1 MTDKAPADSTALEVH
16 ENHESNDATEMNT
29 QYLLNSPAYM
39 SSAVRRQLLQEMVK
53 GLPVNVQ
60 KRINAL
66 RNIELERLHLE
77 AKFYE
82 EVILFNGKNTTD
94 PFVKFKCF
102 IFVYSHVKG
111 VCTRAQVSRPLSA
124 IA

>member
-1 MTDKAPADSTALEVH
+1 MTDKAPSDANALEVH
-16 ENHESNDATEMNT
+16 ENHDNSDVAEHHMNA

-53 GLPVNVQ
+53 GLPANVQ

-66 RNIELERLHLE
+66 RNIELERLNME

-82 EVILFNGKNTTD
+82 EVSVKTSHEYIWFVIIWISLFHPK
-94 PFVKFKCF
+94 
-102 IFVYSHVKG
+102 
-111 VCTRAQVSRPLSA
+111 
-124 IA
+124 

>member
-1 MTDKAPADSTALEVH
+1 MTDKAPSDSTALEVH
-16 ENHESNDATEMNT
+16 ENHDNSDVAEHHMNA

-66 RNIELERLHLE
+66 RNIELERLNLE

-82 EVILFNGKNTTD
+82 EVRIKYTQFYG
-94 PFVKFKCF
+94 
-102 IFVYSHVKG
+102 
-111 VCTRAQVSRPLSA
+111 
-124 IA
+124 

>member
-1 MTDKAPADSTALEVH
+1 MTDKAPADSTAVEAQ
-16 ENHESNDATEMNT
+16 ENHDDSDIIESNTLNA

-66 RNIELERLHLE
+66 RNVELERLQLE

-82 EVILFNGKNTTD
+82 EVTF
-94 PFVKFKCF
+94 
-102 IFVYSHVKG
+102 
-111 VCTRAQVSRPLSA
+111 
-124 IA
+124 

>member
-16 ENHESNDATEMNT
+16 ENHDNSDVGEHNMNA

-53 GLPVNVQ
+53 GLPANVQ

-66 RNIELERLHLE
+66 RNIELDRLNLE

-82 EVILFNGKNTTD
+82 EVRYLNQFPPPLQWTWCEWMVI
-94 PFVKFKCF
+94 
-102 IFVYSHVKG
+102 IFV
-111 VCTRAQVSRPLSA
+111 
-124 IA
+124 

>member
-1 MTDKAPADSTALEVH
+1 MTDKTPADSSALEVC
-16 ENHESNDATEMNT
+16 ENHDNSDVGEQNMNV
-29 QYLLNSPAYM
+29 QYLLNSPSYM

-82 EVILFNGKNTTD
+82 EV
-94 PFVKFKCF
+94 C
-102 IFVYSHVKG
+102 
-111 VCTRAQVSRPLSA
+111 
-124 IA
+124 

>member
-16 ENHESNDATEMNT
+16 ENHDNSDVGDQQLNA

-66 RNIELERLHLE
+66 RNIELEHLHLE

-82 EVILFNGKNTTD
+82 EVNEHFRICHMND
-94 PFVKFKCF
+94 HPKF
-102 IFVYSHVKG
+102 S
-111 VCTRAQVSRPLSA
+111 VSVNIEKHGIEFR
-124 IA
+124 

>member
-1 MTDKAPADSTALEVH
+1 MTEKNPSGNAALDVALNVDGEV
-16 ENHESNDATEMNT
+16 ENNSNV

-53 GLPVNVQ
+53 GLPANVQ

-66 RNIELERLHLE
+66 RNIELDRLNLE

-82 EVILFNGKNTTD
+82 EVN
-94 PFVKFKCF
+94 F
-102 IFVYSHVKG
+102 IE
-111 VCTRAQVSRPLSA
+111 
-124 IA
+124 

>member
-1 MTDKAPADSTALEVH
+1 MTDKASANSTALEIID
-16 ENHESNDATEMNT
+16 NHDNSDVTEQSMNA

-53 GLPVNVQ
+53 GLPTNVQ

-66 RNIELERLHLE
+66 RNIELERLQLE

-82 EVILFNGKNTTD
+82 EVHIIDQQNH
-94 PFVKFKCF
+94 F
-102 IFVYSHVKG
+102 I
-111 VCTRAQVSRPLSA
+111 Q
-124 IA
+124 

>member
-16 ENHESNDATEMNT
+16 ENHDNSDVNEQQMSA

-53 GLPVNVQ
+53 GLPANVQ

-66 RNIELERLHLE
+66 RNIELECLNLE

-82 EVILFNGKNTTD
+82 EVTEIE
-94 PFVKFKCF
+94 
-102 IFVYSHVKG
+102 
-111 VCTRAQVSRPLSA
+111 
-124 IA
+124 

>member
-1 MTDKAPADSTALEVH
+1 MTDKAPADTTALEVH
-16 ENHESNDATEMNT
+16 ENNDNSDVTEQHMNA

-53 GLPVNVQ
+53 GLPANVQ

-66 RNIELERLHLE
+66 RNVELERLQLE

-82 EVILFNGKNTTD
+82 EVSLIYEQKEF
-94 PFVKFKCF
+94 P
-102 IFVYSHVKG
+102 
-111 VCTRAQVSRPLSA
+111 RLSK
-124 IA
+124 II

>member
-1 MTDKAPADSTALEVH
+1 MEKKGANVKKRKEKMTDKAPVDSTALEVH
-16 ENHESNDATEMNT
+16 ENHDSSDAAEHRINA

-66 RNIELERLHLE
+66 RNIELERLNLE

-82 EVILFNGKNTTD
+82 EV
-94 PFVKFKCF
+94 
-102 IFVYSHVKG
+102 
-111 VCTRAQVSRPLSA
+111 
-124 IA
+124 

>member
-1 MTDKAPADSTALEVH
+1 MTDKAPADSTALELH
-16 ENHESNDATEMNT
+16 ENHDNSDVTEQHMNA

-53 GLPVNVQ
+53 GLPANVQ

-66 RNIELERLHLE
+66 RNVELERLQLE

-82 EVILFNGKNTTD
+82 EVRLFFNEIFFLSFGE
-94 PFVKFKCF
+94 CF
-102 IFVYSHVKG
+102 GNQFHSMKL
-111 VCTRAQVSRPLSA
+111 CKK
-124 IA
+124 

>member
-1 MTDKAPADSTALEVH
+1 MTDKGDSSALEVH
-16 ENHESNDATEMNT
+16 ENHDHSDVSEQNVNA

-53 GLPVNVQ
+53 GLPVKVQ

-66 RNIELERLHLE
+66 RNIELDRLNLE

-82 EVILFNGKNTTD
+82 EVRHFLFLANRRQILN
-94 PFVKFKCF
+94 
-102 IFVYSHVKG
+102 
-111 VCTRAQVSRPLSA
+111 
-124 IA
+124 

>member
-1 MTDKAPADSTALEVH
+1 MTDKAPADSTALEML
-16 ENHESNDATEMNT
+16 ENHDNSDVTEQTMNA

-53 GLPVNVQ
+53 GLPANVQ

-66 RNIELERLHLE
+66 RNVELERLQLE

-82 EVILFNGKNTTD
+82 EVYNAKKNILFCRG
-94 PFVKFKCF
+94 F
-102 IFVYSHVKG
+102 
-111 VCTRAQVSRPLSA
+111 
-124 IA
+124 

>member
-1 MTDKAPADSTALEVH
+1 MTDKAPADSTALEMH
-16 ENHESNDATEMNT
+16 ENHDNSDVTEQQMNA
-29 QYLLNSPAYM
+29 QYLLNAPAYM

-66 RNIELERLHLE
+66 RNIELERLQLE

-82 EVILFNGKNTTD
+82 EVRLSLAKNIFLFAFELN
-94 PFVKFKCF
+94 
-102 IFVYSHVKG
+102 
-111 VCTRAQVSRPLSA
+111 
-124 IA
+124 

>member
-1 MTDKAPADSTALEVH
+1 MTDKAPSDSTAMEVH
-16 ENHESNDATEMNT
+16 ENHDNSDTDHQLKA

-53 GLPVNVQ
+53 SLPTNVQ

-66 RNIELERLHLE
+66 RNIELEHLHLE

-82 EVILFNGKNTTD
+82 EVSN
-94 PFVKFKCF
+94 
-102 IFVYSHVKG
+102 
-111 VCTRAQVSRPLSA
+111 
-124 IA
+124 